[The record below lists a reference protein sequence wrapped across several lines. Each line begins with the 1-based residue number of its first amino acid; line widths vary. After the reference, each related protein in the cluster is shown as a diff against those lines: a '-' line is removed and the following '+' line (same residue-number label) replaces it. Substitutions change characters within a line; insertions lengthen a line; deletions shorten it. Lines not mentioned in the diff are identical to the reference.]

1 MSPPGY
7 PSAWVASLQ
16 SPTSVSPGEVHC
28 SSVAHDVG
36 DLGWQSIV
44 GGASLVAHLYSQL
57 LIQWVLA
64 VLALCELAWYAL
76 LSPDFLPSPLR
87 VFGKVLVSL
96 IKISINGVPL
106 AASAPPRKAWPP
118 DREQSATRLSP
129 ACPASLCRACPPF
142 MASRRTFTQQSFLR
156 NPWAAVPSLPPC
168 GGP

>member
-44 GGASLVAHLYSQL
+44 GGASLVAHLYSRV
-57 LIQWVLA
+57 LIQWVFA
-64 VLALCELAWYAL
+64 VLAFCELAWYAL

-87 VFGKVLVSL
+87 VFGKLLVSPIEIL
-96 IKISINGVPL
+96 INGVPGGL
-106 AASAPPRKAWPP
+106 YGSVITVVNDCSSHSA
-118 DREQSATRLSP
+118 EYRLDYIQE
-129 ACPASLCRACPPF
+129 L
-142 MASRRTFTQQSFLR
+142 RTGRQRSSF
-156 NPWAAVPSLPPC
+156 
-168 GGP
+168 